1 MEIGGLMLKANQLK
15 FDDLIHL
22 NTDFGE
28 ITFNDKR
35 MSLVPVEALGLLRR
49 DLIHTLG
56 MERAKGFLMRYGW
69 ACGMRDGE
77 TIASMYE
84 WDNLKE
90 LMLAGP
96 VLHTLRGV
104 VTAVP
109 DHIEID
115 DDYIYLSGVWENSF
129 EAIEHLNHHDYS
141 ENNGCWTLL
150 GYASGYLTKTFGKDV
165 LAYETQCVG
174 RGDDTC
180 RFVAKSLDVYSRK
193 DNEIMKYYK
202 AASIVEELDQM
213 QQELH
218 HMNQNIIDSDQFHQ
232 ELTNMLVEDK
242 ELQETIRFVAE
253 TLNKSIVID
262 YYNKGIESAFISGQ
276 EEVNYCNWTDNFIY
290 QEEKQ
295 NDIRTYPIRAN
306 NINLG
311 RLVVISKE
319 KIPKRDELVI
329 NRALSIF
336 TVQMYHEWKITQS
349 LWKKKENFFE
359 EMLNSTS
366 KEFGK
371 FTHLFNFHPTHLNC
385 ILCIKVVPET
395 REKEVIQ
402 FLKNSNLLEKLDFFL
417 NNNNIIIILTEEA
430 AVNSNTFANK
440 LLAELRKEFTH
451 VHFYL
456 GIGGNAQN
464 LTSLRES
471 YHDAKSICEFSLL
484 TNPSSHHINS
494 YEDMEHVMMYL
505 KGTNQEE
512 LIDFYK
518 KTLGGIIEYDQLNQT
533 SYLMT
538 LKSYL
543 DNNGNL
549 QQTADTLHL
558 SIAGLRYRM
567 ERIEGFCQIDLKTGD
582 GRFKCQLAIQVYWA
596 VKVSRSKKVI
606 V

>member
-1 MEIGGLMLKANQLK
+1 MKASKLA
-15 FDDLIHL
+15 FDDLIRI
-22 NTDFGE
+22 NPNNE
-28 ITFNDKR
+28 IMFHTKR

-242 ELQETIRFVAE
+242 ELIDTIRFVANR
-253 TLNKSIVID
+253 LNKSIVID
-262 YYNKGIESAFISGQ
+262 YYNKIIECAFMKDSD
-276 EEVNYCNWTDNFIY
+276 EASYRNWSDKFIY
-290 QEEKQ
+290 KEEQQ
-295 NDIRTYPIRAN
+295 NDIRTFPIRASN
-306 NINLG
+306 VNLG
-311 RLVVISKE
+311 RLVVISQE
-319 KIPKRDELVI
+319 KMTQRDELMI
-329 NRALSIF
+329 KRALAIF
-336 TVQMYHEWKITQS
+336 TVQMHHQYKITQS

-359 EMLNSTS
+359 EMLLHHD
-366 KEFGK
+366 KEHFEK
-371 FTHLFNFHPTHLNC
+371 FAYFFNFHPNGKNR
-385 ILCIKVVPET
+385 IASIKVLPEASCKDVMKFFKHHPMLKQVDYFYNKNNVILILPEENVEKT
-395 REKEVIQ
+395 RTFMQEVLSE
-402 FLKNSNLLEKLDFFL
+402 LK
-417 NNNNIIIILTEEA
+417 
-430 AVNSNTFANK
+430 
-440 LLAELRKEFTH
+440 KEFQAVKFFIGVGRVSEDLH
-451 VHFYL
+451 VL
-456 GIGGNAQN
+456 
-464 LTSLRES
+464 S
-471 YHDAKSICEFSLL
+471 K
-484 TNPSSHHINS
+484 S
-494 YEDMEHVMMYL
+494 YEDASSISDFVLLSQPLGNCIAYYEEMGPAMMLL
-505 KGTNQEE
+505 KGAAQHE

-518 KTLGGIIEYDQLNQT
+518 TTLGEIIKHDQTNGT
-533 SYLMT
+533 DYLMT
-538 LKSYL
+538 LKTYL
-543 DNNGNL
+543 DYNGNL
-549 QQTADTLHL
+549 QQTANELHL

-567 ERIEGFCQIDLKTGD
+567 ERIEQFCQIDLKTGE
-582 GRFKCQLAIQVYWA
+582 GRFKSQLAIQIYLA
-596 VKVSRSKKVI
+596 TKINADNQLFPSLTTKR
-606 V
+606 